1 MSFTT
6 RKKDKQQRLITI
18 SSILASV
25 LFPVLLLVPA
35 LAFAGTGS
43 PVIVSDDTFN
53 DSDWTLT
60 TISDTNPG
68 ATTVSASQ
76 SLTGGNP
83 GAYRDG
89 QHDWG
94 PGSIVVA
101 NLKDNFAYDP
111 SIQGAIESIDCSLDF
126 NVFNVS
132 LADGR
137 VRIFITLF
145 QDGTY
150 YRSVQSFAIL
160 EFSGWVSLPFN
171 DISYLKVSGPGPA
184 IPDLSSTGGV
194 IKLGYATSNTTGSH
208 RVSDF
213 GVDNFQCVI
222 NLAESNEDPDCTAAA
237 PSQDSLWP
245 PNHKMKD
252 ITISGVTDPDGDT
265 VTLMID
271 GITQDEPTNGTGD
284 GDTSPD
290 GDGVGTD
297 TAQIRAER
305 SGTGDGRV
313 YEISFTADDGN
324 GGMCTGSVTVGV
336 PHDKKDTAVDSG
348 QNFDSTQ

>member
-1 MSFTT
+1 MIFKN
-6 RKKDKQQRLITI
+6 RKTEQQRLITK

-25 LFPVLLLVPA
+25 LLPVLLIVPTI
-35 LAFAGTGS
+35 AFAGPGS
-43 PVIVSDDTFN
+43 PIVVSDDTFD
-53 DSDWTLT
+53 DSDWSLT

-68 ATTVSASQ
+68 ATTVTAGQ

-94 PGSIVVA
+94 PGAILVA
-101 NLKDNFAYDP
+101 NLKENFAHDP
-111 SIQGAIESIDCSLDF
+111 STQGAIDSIDCSLDF

-137 VRIFITLF
+137 VRIFVTLF

-150 YRSVQSFAIL
+150 YVSDTTFAML
-160 EFSGWVSLPFN
+160 EFSGWVPLTFN
-171 DISYLKVSGPGPA
+171 DISFTKVVGPGPST
-184 IPDLSSTGGV
+184 PDLSSTGGT
-194 IKLGYATSNTTGSH
+194 IKLGYVTSNTTGSH

-213 GVDNFQCVI
+213 GVDNFQCAL
-222 NLAESNEDPDCTAAA
+222 NLAEQNEDPDCTVAT
-237 PSQDSLWP
+237 PSQDSLFP
-245 PNHKMKD
+245 PNHKMND

-265 VTLMID
+265 ITLTVD

-290 GDGVGTD
+290 GDGIGTD

-324 GGMCTGSVTVGV
+324 GGMCTGTVSVGV
-336 PHDKKDTAVDSG
+336 PHDKKDTAIDSG